1 MIRRVSR
8 GGARETHICG
18 LAHLQQCSRDVG
30 SQGDLIINS
39 TLEGDR
45 ETGSQGCSQHVQE
58 LCHISENWEPNIR
71 VPEWS
76 SSGESPCL
84 SVRLQTS
91 QCVIRS
97 ERGLGALWILFYK
110 STNPS

>member
-58 LCHISENWEPNIR
+58 LCANYKLQKGVPSEQMN
-71 VPEWS
+71 
-76 SSGESPCL
+76 
-84 SVRLQTS
+84 
-91 QCVIRS
+91 
-97 ERGLGALWILFYK
+97 
-110 STNPS
+110 